1 VIDQRY
7 LLFNKKYGC
16 RLGHGIGAANVKLFV
31 RYKAIEEE
39 AGASSSAGEKSHA

>member
-1 VIDQRY
+1 
-7 LLFNKKYGC
+7 
-16 RLGHGIGAANVKLFV
+16 VKLFV